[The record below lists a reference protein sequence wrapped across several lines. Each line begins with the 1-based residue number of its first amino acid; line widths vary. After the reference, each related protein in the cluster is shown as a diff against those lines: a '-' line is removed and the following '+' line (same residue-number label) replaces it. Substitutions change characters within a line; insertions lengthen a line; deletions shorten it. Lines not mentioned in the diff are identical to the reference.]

1 MLKSGDTYLWPA
13 LMLHSIFNG
22 KTMHQ
27 SHIRRRGH
35 LCHDVGFHFNLQLG
49 GSHLTAHD
57 FPSLRCAGMTI
68 ELQLSGQVQLTQT
81 ITKSPKSGPK
91 VTEVAAK
98 VAAIIIAVP
107 VNVSL

>member
-1 MLKSGDTYLWPA
+1 
-13 LMLHSIFNG
+13 
-22 KTMHQ
+22 
-27 SHIRRRGH
+27 
-35 LCHDVGFHFNLQLG
+35 LCHDVGFQFNLQLG

-57 FPSLRCAGMTI
+57 FPSLRASMTI